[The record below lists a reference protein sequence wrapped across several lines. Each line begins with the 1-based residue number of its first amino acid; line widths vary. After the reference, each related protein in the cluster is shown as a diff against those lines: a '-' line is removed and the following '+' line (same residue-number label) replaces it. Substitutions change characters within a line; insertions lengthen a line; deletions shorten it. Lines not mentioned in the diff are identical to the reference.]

1 MKNSHSYKEIIKFF
15 QKSSV
20 HKSVIIM
27 FWLGIWQIAAELMH
41 NDILL
46 VGPFQVGKALLENIS
61 RADFLEIIIYSFGR
75 IGLGFLLALIL
86 GFSLGAL
93 SYRFRISEAFLAPFI
108 TTLQSIPVAS
118 FVVLL
123 LIWFGSEALSFFS
136 SFLIVFP
143 SVYIN
148 TISGFKSTDKQ
159 LLEMADVFQVK
170 GWNRFLYIYRPAV
183 MPYLISCLKNSLG
196 LCWKSGVAAEV
207 IGIPRFSLGERLYM
221 SKIYLDTAG
230 LFAWTLMV
238 IFLSFIFEK
247 AVLYLIKKFAEW
259 RPYPVMDRRTMQKEE
274 YVNFQPVF
282 NDNSTDNVIPDIRIC
297 NLSKAYGEQQVLSD
311 LTCTIKN
318 GGRYCLM
325 APSGSGKTTLLRL
338 MNRIELPDAGTIEGL
353 PEYIGVVFQ
362 EDRLCEDYDVI
373 SNIMLTMKRE
383 NREKE
388 NGCKN
393 VIIAESVR
401 KEALNILPEE
411 CLTKKVS
418 ELSGGMRRR
427 CAILRALLSD
437 AELLIMDE
445 PFTGLDDEN
454 REKTAVYIL
463 NKLNGRTLIV
473 STHREEDIELLD
485 AVKIKLPEQKIQ

>member
-1 MKNSHSYKEIIKFF
+1 MKDSHSYKERIRLFKKSTV
-15 QKSSV
+15 QKT
-20 HKSVIIM
+20 VIIL
-27 FWLGIWQIAAELMH
+27 FWLGIWQLVADMMH

-46 VGPFQVGKALLENIS
+46 VGPFQVGKALLDNIS
-61 RADFLEIIIYSFGR
+61 RVDFLKIIIYSFGR
-75 IGLGFLLALIL
+75 IGLGFLSAFIL

-93 SYRFRISEAFLAPFI
+93 SYRFKISEAFLAPLI

-136 SFLIVFP
+136 SFLVVFP

-148 TISGFKSTDKQ
+148 TMSGFKSTDKQ
-159 LLEMADVFQVK
+159 LLEMTDVFHVK
-170 GWNRFLYIYRPAV
+170 GWNRFLYLYRPAV

-196 LCWKSGVAAEV
+196 LSWKSGVAAEV

-247 AVLYLIKKFAEW
+247 AVLYLIKEFTEW
-259 RPYPVMDRRTMQKEE
+259 RPYPIVAGQVMQKDGDIKIQSAFGS
-274 YVNFQPVF
+274 NIA
-282 NDNSTDNVIPDIRIC
+282 NTVIPDVYIC
-297 NLSKAYGEQQVLSD
+297 NLSKAYGKQQVLTD
-311 LTCTIKN
+311 FTCTIK
-318 GGRYCLM
+318 GGGHYCLM

-353 PEYIGVVFQ
+353 PEYIGTVFQ

-373 SNIMLTMKRE
+373 SNVMLTMKRGS
-383 NREKE
+383 RQKE
-388 NGCKN
+388 NGCRN

-427 CAILRALLSD
+427 CTILRALLSD

-445 PFTGLDDEN
+445 PFTGLDDGN
-454 REKTAVYIL
+454 REKTAEYIL

-473 STHREEDIELLD
+473 STHREEDVELLD
-485 AVKIKLPEQKIQ
+485 AVRIKLSEQKIL